1 MRNSWIGLTLLI
13 MGCQVGEESSAQRM
27 PQRVEVDSAGL
38 SVDQSRRTAITRA
51 VEVVAPAVVSVSVTQ
66 VQRVQVVDP
75 YMSDPFFQY
84 FFGRRGYRTM
94 ERQIHSVGSGFL
106 VSPDG
111 FLVTNDH
118 VVSEA
123 VEVKVSMPDGRTFDA
138 SVIGSDPATDLAVLK
153 VRADTLLPYLAF
165 ASSPVV
171 VGEWAIALGNPFGLF
186 EAADPSVSVG
196 VVSAYG
202 RDFEPQEGRIYR
214 DMIQTDAAI
223 NQGNSGGPL
232 VNALGEVIGVNT
244 FIYTA
249 SGGAGSIGLGFA
261 VPASK
266 VDRIVT
272 EIRTTGRVDRSYY
285 TGLYGMDVTDRI
297 AKAVGLSSR
306 EGIFVRD
313 VDPRSPAAV
322 AGIQPYDVIIALGD
336 EAVPDRDGFVA
347 RLYDFRPGDSVSVTI
362 WRDGAA
368 FSTELVIGRQ

>member
-1 MRNSWIGLTLLI
+1 
-13 MGCQVGEESSAQRM
+13 M

-123 VEVKVSMPDGRTFDA
+123 VEVKVSMPDGRTFDT

-362 WRDGAA
+362 WRDGTA